1 MKKKIY
7 VSAGILAILAIIA
20 IYYFS
25 GSKENLNQMVKTQRG
40 VFEVVVTTTGELLAS
55 SNVAILGPEELR
67 GRNIRAVDI
76 KILDLIPEGSLVDS
90 GDYVASLDPSVLD
103 NMKKDVEIDLEQWET
118 TFENS
123 LIDTSINLKALRD
136 NIQNLKFNLEE
147 AAIVVEQSVYE
158 PPATQR
164 KAQNDYEKAMRTY
177 EQEKKRYTLRKNQE
191 LGKLKNITIVLE
203 RKRQGYAD
211 LLDLLNRFQIYAPAS
226 GMIIY
231 HKIKSGEK
239 RTIGSTINPWDRVIA
254 LLPDLSKMQSKT
266 YVNEVDISKVK
277 TGQNVRVGVDA
288 FPDKRYTG
296 TVTSV
301 ANTGEQ
307 LRNSDAKV
315 FEVMV
320 KLNESDEILRPLMTS
335 SNEIIVSTVEDAV
348 FVSLEAIHVDSVPFV
363 YRTNGTKQVV
373 VTGEM
378 NDGYRII
385 EQGLEEGDEVYLS
398 TPPKPE
404 TFRLAGEELIP
415 IIRERESEKKKEE
428 ELRQAEERKARR
440 RNAMPVNGSRQ
451 RRGGDEQRQNREP
464 R

>member
-7 VSAGILAILAIIA
+7 VSAGILAIIAIIA

-25 GSKENLNQMVKTQRG
+25 GSKENPNQIVKTQKG
-40 VFEVVVTTTGELLAS
+40 VFEVVVITTGELLAS
-55 SNVAILGPEELR
+55 SNVFILAPAELR
-67 GRNIRAVDI
+67 GGNIRVVDV

-90 GDYVASLDPSVLD
+90 GDYIATLDPSALD
-103 NMKKDVEIDLEQWET
+103 NIKKDTEVDLEVWET
-118 TFENS
+118 HYENA
-123 LIDTSINLKALRD
+123 LVDTSINLKGLRD
-136 NIQNLKFNLEE
+136 NLQNLRFNLEE
-147 AAIVVEQSVYE
+147 AEIVVEQSVYE

-164 KAQNDYEKAMRTY
+164 KAKNDYEKAMRTY
-177 EQEKKRYTLRKNQE
+177 AQEQKKYTLRKNQE
-191 LGKLKNITIVLE
+191 LGKLKNTTIVLE
-203 RKRQGYAD
+203 RKRKGYAD
-211 LLDLLNRFQIYAPAS
+211 VLDLLNKFKIYAPAA

-231 HKIKSGEK
+231 HKAANGEK
-239 RTIGSTINPWDRVIA
+239 RKIGSIINPWDRTIA

-266 YVNEVDISKVK
+266 AVNEIDVSKVK
-277 TGQNVRVGVDA
+277 IGQHVRVGIDA
-288 FPDKRYTG
+288 FPDKKYTG
-296 TVTSV
+296 IVTSV

-335 SNEIIVSTVEDAV
+335 SNEIVISTVEEAV

-404 TFRLAGEELIP
+404 TFKLVGEELIQV
-415 IIRERESEKKKEE
+415 IRDREEAKRKED

-440 RNAMPVNGSRQ
+440 REAAPPVNSGRQ
-451 RRGGDEQRQNREP
+451 RRGGDEQRNN
-464 R
+464 